1 MKNDCVCS
9 SCGRTMERVF
19 LYCPWCGTSAHE
31 ESVNF
36 QEENETDAQIKEM
49 EEQLNKLEK
58 ELDILVLSTEMH
70 K

>member
-1 MKNDCVCS
+1 
-9 SCGRTMERVF
+9 MERVF